1 MQQYIARR
9 VLLFI
14 PTMVLM
20 TLLVFVFMRIVPGD
34 PAVLILSG
42 FSGAGVYEEEDLA
55 ALRQKLGYDRDL
67 LSQYGLWVWDVVRGD
82 FGTSFF
88 YGTSVLDDLKA
99 RLPVTLELAL
109 LGMVFS
115 FLLAVPL
122 GILSALKQ
130 DTLPDYIARMICF
143 GGIALPSF
151 VVGLVTVYLLVRLF
165 NWFPPLDYVP
175 PWADLSTNLQQLIFP
190 SIVHGFFLL
199 AFLSRVTRSSMLEVM
214 REDYIRTARS
224 KGLRER
230 RILFLHALQNAFLPI
245 LTVTGWG
252 FGISLSGSVIMENIF
267 VLPGVGRLMV
277 DAILTR
283 DYPVIQG
290 VVFVVAAMILVL
302 NLVVDLLYAW
312 LDPRIRFT

>member
-9 VLLFI
+9 FLLFI
-14 PTMVLM
+14 PTAVLV
-20 TLLVFVFMRIVPGD
+20 TLLVFFFMRIIPGD
-34 PAVLILSG
+34 AAILILAGASG
-42 FSGAGVYEEEDLA
+42 EGTYTEEDLA
-55 ALRQKLGYDRDL
+55 NLRHELGTDKPTHV
-67 LSQYGLWVWDVVRGD
+67 QYGLWMWDLLRGD
-82 FGTSFF
+82 LGTSLF
-88 YGTSVLDDLKA
+88 YGTSIKDELKD
-99 RLPVTLELAL
+99 RFPLTMELAI

-115 FLLAVPL
+115 FLIAVPL

-130 DTLPDYIARMICF
+130 DTMPDHTARLICF
-143 GGIALPSF
+143 GGIAIPNF
-151 VVGLVTVYLLVRLF
+151 VIGLVTVYLLVKFF

-175 PWADLSTNLQQLIFP
+175 PWEDLSTNLQQLVFP
-190 SIVHGFFLL
+190 AITQGLFLL

-252 FGISLSGSVIMENIF
+252 FGIAVSGSVIMERIF
-267 VLPGVGRLMV
+267 VLPGMGRMMI
-277 DAILTR
+277 DAIGQR
-283 DYPVIQG
+283 DYTVIQA
-290 VVFVVAAMILVL
+290 VVLIVAVMVLVL
-302 NLVVDLLYAW
+302 NLVTDLLYAW